1 MITGRYFEIVT
12 ENATGGRYRAG
23 PGTGG
28 PWIAG
33 FQHGGPPS
41 ALLVR
46 AAERAVAERATE
58 LTAVRASVEF
68 VGPVPVTE
76 VDVAT
81 RVVRAARS
89 AVLVEAIMTAADRVC
104 LQARVWLVRRGD
116 TAHLTAPLPEPATV
130 PRDRPD
136 LGGDFPYHDT
146 IDWQTLRGSFRT
158 PGPGTTWA
166 RPRYALVHDEPLS
179 GLQRVALIADS
190 ASGISAVLDW
200 DQWSF
205 LNVDLDVH
213 LSRPVDGEWILVDAE
228 TSIGTHGSGL
238 ARSTVSD
245 VRGAVGATLQ
255 TLVVMPR

>member
-1 MITGRYFEIVT
+1 MIEGRYFEVVDESPT
-12 ENATGGRYRAG
+12 AGRYLAG

-46 AAERAVAERATE
+46 AAERAVPPSASA

-68 VGPVPVTE
+68 VGPVPVAE
-76 VDVAT
+76 VEIET

-89 AVLVEAIMTAADRVC
+89 AVLVQATMSAADRVC
-104 LQARVWLVRRGD
+104 LQGRVWLVRSAD
-116 TAHLTAPLPEPATV
+116 TARLTAPLPEPRTV
-130 PRDRPD
+130 PRGLPD
-136 LGGDFPYHDT
+136 LGGEFPYHDT
-146 IDWQTLRGSFRT
+146 IEWQTIRGSLRES
-158 PGPGTTWA
+158 GPGATWA
-166 RPRYALVHDEPLS
+166 RPRFALVGDEPLS
-179 GLQRVALIADS
+179 GLQRVVLIADS
-190 ASGISAVLDW
+190 ASGISSVLDW
-200 DQWSF
+200 DEWSF

-228 TSIGTHGSGL
+228 TTIGTAGSGL

-245 VRGAVGATLQ
+245 VRGEIGAGLQ
-255 TLVVMPR
+255 TLIVLPR